1 MILLL
6 STVFILILTVV
17 SVASLANTSIEEM
30 TNNFS
35 REFVIEAHNAPGTL
49 TLEKIAEISDR
60 DDIAAYRLISNVTPV
75 EFANEN
81 GTPLSVN
88 TDGGNCFVSP
98 GFEHAGTVVSNVT
111 SDSDE
116 LFTDGTFTLVSGR
129 HIKESDERK
138 ILIHKEFADKNS
150 LHLGESM
157 QLKFPQAIVE
167 DMKSMGYD
175 TSHMS
180 TDMIPVEIIG
190 IFESRGG
197 DDKTGMHLSH
207 QIYENYCYIDL
218 KTYSSVWNPKAQ
230 SFFCQAAFSVASS
243 SDLAVVTNEVKNL
256 DWPAGQPDSIVSDL
270 DYYADKI
277 GALNSLSYLLKII
290 LIGIIVVCIT
300 LVYFLLS
307 HGVKQRKREIGIMM
321 SLGLSRRY
329 VLTQHI
335 AEVLIAA
342 AIAMVLALSI
352 SGGIVRGAG
361 EYMVSAAV
369 NQNEEPEQSA
379 AEQSGRGVQI
389 KGIENREASVS
400 SDAAGIMLLF
410 GLLLIPASVITAELP
425 VLQKEPNE
433 NLKSIG

>member
-17 SVASLANTSIEEM
+17 SVASLANTSIVEM
-30 TNNFS
+30 KNDFS

-75 EFANEN
+75 EFASDN
-81 GTPLSVN
+81 GKPLSVN

-111 SDSDE
+111 SDADE
-116 LFTDGTFTLVSGR
+116 LF
-129 HIKESDERK
+129 KESDERK

-180 TDMIPVEIIG
+180 TDMISVEIIG

-218 KTYSSVWNPKAQ
+218 KTYSSVWNPKSQ

-270 DYYADKI
+270 DYYADKM

-321 SLGLSRRY
+321 SLGLSRGY

-342 AIAMVLALSI
+342 VLAMVLALSI

-369 NQNEEPEQSA
+369 NQKEEPEQSA
-379 AEQSGRGVQI
+379 VEQSGRGVQI
-389 KGIENREASVS
+389 KGIENPEASVS

-433 NLKSIG
+433 NLKSIS